1 MNREQA
7 KELLPIIQAFAD
19 GKEVQLKKTDG
30 WVALKD
36 PLWNLKPTNYRIN
49 QAREWTLEDKGE
61 VGGVLLA
68 YPLDDGKHTYKQ
80 DDGIKVREVL
90 EGE

>member
-36 PLWNLKPTNYRIN
+36 PLWNLSPTNYRIN
-49 QAREWTLEDKGE
+49 QAREFWVNPNKMSVWST
-61 VGGVLLA
+61 GGTSNDCIL
-68 YPLDDGKHTYKQ
+68 
-80 DDGIKVREVL
+80 VREVL